1 MQYIYTFLIVLILQH
16 KKDLAPFYTEL
27 NPLLKLTM
35 TVIQKLENHHMLFK
49 TNSYYD
55 NLFTLRLSTL

>member
-1 MQYIYTFLIVLILQH
+1 MVLILLN